1 MDTVSASSATAT
13 AMARSLVVGLF
24 DVETLLN
31 SNLKG
36 GSSKRPGDGVRLRK
50 LDEAKVEAIYG

>member
-1 MDTVSASSATAT
+1 
-13 AMARSLVVGLF
+13 MARSLVVGLF